1 MTDYQKETKEVQA
14 EDAILDD
21 AEVNAGGDE
30 AKPTYEQLLLT
41 LQDAQAKADEHWN
54 QLLFTKAEMENTR
67 RRIEREADNAR
78 KYALEK
84 FVNEL
89 LPVKDGLDLG
99 FAAAGEP
106 GADLAQVREGLA
118 LTMNMMGIALEKF
131 GVKEI
136 NPQGEKFNPE
146 RHQAMSMQ
154 IVPNA
159 APNTVVAVYQK
170 GYTLND
176 RLVRPA
182 MVVVAGPGSGVQAGT
197 EPPATSPFDEM
208 A

>member
-1 MTDYQKETKEVQA
+1 MTDQNKETTNVQA
-14 EDAILDD
+14 EDAILED
-21 AEVNAGGDE
+21 AEVNARE
-30 AKPTYEQLLLT
+30 NESKPTYEQLQLT

-54 QLLFTKAEMENTR
+54 QLLLTKAEMENTR
-67 RRIEREADNAR
+67 RRVEREADNAR

-89 LPVKDGLDLG
+89 LPIKDSLDLG

-106 GADLAQVREGLA
+106 GADLAKVREGLA
-118 LTMNMMGIALEKF
+118 LTMNMMGSALEKF

-154 IVPNA
+154 VVPNA

-170 GYTLND
+170 GYALND

-182 MVVVAGPGSGVQAGT
+182 MVVVAGPGSGTQAGT
-197 EPPATSPFDEM
+197 EPPAASQLDEM

>member
-1 MTDYQKETKEVQA
+1 MTDKQKETTEVQA
-14 EDAILDD
+14 EDSILED
-21 AEVNAGGDE
+21 AETNTGEAQ
-30 AKPTYEQLLLT
+30 AKPSYEQLLLT
-41 LQDAQAKADEHWN
+41 VQDAQAKADEHWN
-54 QLLFTKAEMENTR
+54 QLLLTRAEMENTR
-67 RRIEREADNAR
+67 RRVEREADNAR

-89 LPVKDGLDLG
+89 LPVKDSLDLG

-106 GADLAQVREGLA
+106 GADLAKVREGLA
-118 LTMNMMGIALEKF
+118 LTMSMMGSALEKF

-136 NPQGEKFNPE
+136 NAQGEKFNPE

-154 IVPNA
+154 VVPTA

-170 GYTLND
+170 GYALND

-182 MVVVAGPGSGVQAGT
+182 MVVVAGPGSGTQAGT

>member
-1 MTDYQKETKEVQA
+1 MTDQNKETTNVQA
-14 EDAILDD
+14 EDAILED
-21 AEVNAGGDE
+21 AEAKAGE
-30 AKPTYEQLLLT
+30 VENKPTYEQLHLT

-54 QLLFTKAEMENTR
+54 QLLLVKAEMENTR
-67 RRIEREADNAR
+67 RRVEREADNAR

-89 LPVKDGLDLG
+89 LPVKDSLDLG

-106 GADLAQVREGLA
+106 GADLAKVREGLA
-118 LTMNMMGIALEKF
+118 LTMNMMGSALEKF

-154 IVPNA
+154 VVPNA

-170 GYTLND
+170 GYALND

-182 MVVVAGPGSGVQAGT
+182 MVVVAGPGSGTQAGT
-197 EPPATSPFDEM
+197 EPPAASQLDEM